1 MPNLT
6 ESDYK
11 KMSIDQSFK
20 AYKRDG
26 LRVMYRI
33 KLDNENYYHQR
44 RIITKI
50 LKLDENNQY
59 GFTMTKPVLTGCI
72 KEHLAPSW
80 LKFNLLLETVDLD
93 DKIQHLFVVDIEF
106 DEKRATERE
115 YMYNEIPPPFIEKQK
130 ILEANERK
138 SYCCTAKSHATL
150 FPKKFIPLYLED
162 LTFLILRCCWRVTK
176 IYSHYMLEQVR
187 FKIEFVLMNQKSREN
202 AKNAME
208 KDFFK
213 LMNNVN
219 FGSDC
224 RNSGNN
230 AKFET
235 IIDEINEI
243 TYIKKYYNL
252 FDNKVS
258 NFVNSDVLEQQI

>member
-1 MPNLT
+1 
-6 ESDYK
+6 
-11 KMSIDQSFK
+11 
-20 AYKRDG
+20 
-26 LRVMYRI
+26 
-33 KLDNENYYHQR
+33 
-44 RIITKI
+44 
-50 LKLDENNQY
+50 
-59 GFTMTKPVLTGCI
+59 
-72 KEHLAPSW
+72 
-80 LKFNLLLETVDLD
+80 
-93 DKIQHLFVVDIEF
+93 
-106 DEKRATERE
+106 
-115 YMYNEIPPPFIEKQK
+115 
-130 ILEANERK
+130 
-138 SYCCTAKSHATL
+138 
-150 FPKKFIPLYLED
+150 
-162 LTFLILRCCWRVTK
+162 
-176 IYSHYMLEQVR
+176 MLEQVR

-202 AKNAME
+202 AKNAIE